1 MKSILNAVPKLT
13 LAGAMLAAPWL
24 AMAQTTSA
32 AGEQAAAA
40 QTLARKVRH
49 ELVTLPFYGVFDNF
63 AYKVEDGAVTL
74 YGKVT
79 RPTLRSSA
87 ENVVK
92 RIEGVNHV
100 VNNIEVLPL
109 SPYDDRIRFAVLRAI
124 YGAPGLDRYGLGAQ
138 PSIRILVRNGEVTL
152 EGVVMNDAD
161 RNHANIRANG
171 VSGVFRV
178 TNNLRTD
185 AELRRG

>member
-1 MKSILNAVPKLT
+1 MKRTINTVSNMM
-13 LAGAMLAAPWL
+13 LAGAMFAAPWL
-24 AMAQTTSA
+24 AQAQTASI
-32 AGEQAAAA
+32 GEEQTEVTQA
-40 QTLARKVRH
+40 LAKKVRH
-49 ELVTLPFYGVFDNF
+49 ELVMLPFYGVFDNF
-63 AYKVEDGAVTL
+63 TFRVDDGVVTL
-74 YGKVT
+74 SGDVT

-92 RIEGVNHV
+92 RIEGVTQV

-109 SPYDDRIRFAVLRAI
+109 SRFDDRIRFGVLRAI
-124 YGAPGLDRYGLGAQ
+124 YGYPGLDRYGMGTQ

-161 RNHANIRANG
+161 RNVANIRANG
-171 VSGVFRV
+171 VSGVFKV

-185 AELRRG
+185 RVS